1 MIITIYPIGHQVPYK
16 TKLPIQNI
24 PKSTINSTINTIEII
39 ITEKRK
45 FSILSL
51 LLLILIIFKHFTL
64 FLFIVFLEE
73 IKYNIFLPPNEKY
86 S

>member
-24 PKSTINSTINTIEII
+24 PKSTINTIEII

-45 FSILSL
+45 FSIFS
-51 LLLILIIFKHFTL
+51 LLLILIILKYFIL